1 MNSESVRLGKNF
13 KDFINKIKIN
23 RIKSDVDDCSL
34 SSVGVANLIVKY
46 FKLNN
51 LRYLEL
57 LKMVDTND

>member
-13 KDFINKIKIN
+13 KDFINRIKIN
-23 RIKSDVDDCSL
+23 RIKSDVDDSSL

-51 LRYLEL
+51 PRYLEL
-57 LKMVDTND
+57 LKMVNTND